1 MDSVKIHMASTLAG
15 FILDACFGDP
25 HFLPHPVRGI
35 GNLISLSEKG
45 IRRLFPK
52 TEKGELA
59 GGALFVLLVLGIT
72 AALSFGLWY
81 AAAAAG
87 NTALFLAESVMVYFL
102 LAARSLRDESM
113 RVYYSLRNGDV
124 EEARR
129 NVSMIVGRDTSVL
142 DAQGIARAAV
152 ETVAENASDGVIA
165 PLFYL
170 ALGGPVLGW
179 VYKAVNTMD
188 SMAGYKNKKYFWFG
202 RAAARLDDAANLLPS
217 RLSALLMI
225 AAAAVCRLDYRNACR
240 IFKRDRFNHKSPNS
254 AQTES
259 VCAGALDIRL
269 AGDAWYFGELCKK
282 PFIGDALRPVE
293 YEDIRRANRLMYA
306 AAVFALILALIWQAL
321 AGMWI

>member
-59 GGALFVLLVLGIT
+59 GGALFVLLVRGIT

-129 NVSMIVGRDTSVL
+129 NISMIVGRDTSVL

-202 RAAARLDDAANLLPS
+202 RAAARLDDAANFLPS

-306 AAVFALILALIWQAL
+306 AVVFALILALIWQAL

>member
-152 ETVAENASDGVIA
+152 ETLAENASDGVIA

-202 RAAARLDDAANLLPS
+202 RAAARLDDAANFLPS

-259 VCAGALDIRL
+259 VCAGAL
-269 AGDAWYFGELCKK
+269 AS
-282 PFIGDALRPVE
+282 
-293 YEDIRRANRLMYA
+293 RRCL
-306 AAVFALILALIWQAL
+306 VFR
-321 AGMWI
+321 GTV

>member
-45 IRRLFPK
+45 IRSLFPK

-87 NTALFLAESVMVYFL
+87 NTALFLAESVM
-102 LAARSLRDESM
+102 AARSLRDESM

-202 RAAARLDDAANLLPS
+202 RAAARLDDAANFLPS

>member
-102 LAARSLRDESM
+102 LAARSLRD
-113 RVYYSLRNGDV
+113 VYYSLRNGDV

-202 RAAARLDDAANLLPS
+202 RAAARLDDAANFLPS

>member
-81 AAAAAG
+81 AAAAG

-202 RAAARLDDAANLLPS
+202 RAAARLDDAANFLPS

-225 AAAAVCRLDYRNACR
+225 AAAAVCRLDYSNACR

>member
-45 IRRLFPK
+45 IRSLFPK

-202 RAAARLDDAANLLPS
+202 RAAARLDDAANFLPS

-293 YEDIRRANRLMYA
+293 YEDIRRANRLMHA

>member
-124 EEARR
+124 EEAC
-129 NVSMIVGRDTSVL
+129 GR
-142 DAQGIARAAV
+142 
-152 ETVAENASDGVIA
+152 
-165 PLFYL
+165 
-170 ALGGPVLGW
+170 
-179 VYKAVNTMD
+179 
-188 SMAGYKNKKYFWFG
+188 
-202 RAAARLDDAANLLPS
+202 
-217 RLSALLMI
+217 
-225 AAAAVCRLDYRNACR
+225 
-240 IFKRDRFNHKSPNS
+240 
-254 AQTES
+254 
-259 VCAGALDIRL
+259 
-269 AGDAWYFGELCKK
+269 
-282 PFIGDALRPVE
+282 
-293 YEDIRRANRLMYA
+293 
-306 AAVFALILALIWQAL
+306 
-321 AGMWI
+321 

>member
-59 GGALFVLLVLGIT
+59 GGALFALLVLGIT
-72 AALSFGLWY
+72 AALSYGLWY
-81 AAAAAG
+81 GAAAAG

-113 RVYYSLRNGDV
+113 RVYDSLQKGDV

-170 ALGGPVLGW
+170 AMGGPVLGW
-179 VYKAVNTMD
+179 IYKAVNTMD
-188 SMAGYKNKKYFWFG
+188 SMAGYKNEKYLWFG
-202 RAAARLDDAANLLPS
+202 RTAARLDDAANFLPS

-225 AAAAVCRLDYRNACR
+225 AAAAVCRLDYRNAIR

-282 PFIGDALRPVE
+282 PYIGDALRPVE

-306 AAVFALILALIWQAL
+306 AALIALVLVLIGQSLAA
-321 AGMWI
+321 M

>member
-15 FILDACFGDP
+15 FILDPCFGDP

-87 NTALFLAESVMVYFL
+87 NTALFLESVMVYFL

-202 RAAARLDDAANLLPS
+202 RAAARLDDAANFLPS

>member
-45 IRRLFPK
+45 IRSLFPK

-179 VYKAVNTMD
+179 VSYCFFMLK
-188 SMAGYKNKKYFWFG
+188 
-202 RAAARLDDAANLLPS
+202 
-217 RLSALLMI
+217 
-225 AAAAVCRLDYRNACR
+225 
-240 IFKRDRFNHKSPNS
+240 
-254 AQTES
+254 
-259 VCAGALDIRL
+259 
-269 AGDAWYFGELCKK
+269 
-282 PFIGDALRPVE
+282 
-293 YEDIRRANRLMYA
+293 
-306 AAVFALILALIWQAL
+306 
-321 AGMWI
+321 

>member
-102 LAARSLRDESM
+102 VAARSLRDESM

-202 RAAARLDDAANLLPS
+202 RAAARLDDAANFLPS

-240 IFKRDRFNHKSPNS
+240 IFKRDRFNIRVRIRHRRNPS
-254 AQTES
+254 AP
-259 VCAGALDIRL
+259 GR
-269 AGDAWYFGELCKK
+269 
-282 PFIGDALRPVE
+282 
-293 YEDIRRANRLMYA
+293 
-306 AAVFALILALIWQAL
+306 
-321 AGMWI
+321 WISG

>member
-25 HFLPHPVRGI
+25 HFFPHPVRGI

-45 IRRLFPK
+45 IRRLLPK

-87 NTALFLAESVMVYFL
+87 NTALFLTESVMVYFL

-113 RVYYSLRNGDV
+113 RVYYSLRDGDV

-188 SMAGYKNKKYFWFG
+188 SMAGYKNKRYFWFG
-202 RAAARLDDAANLLPS
+202 RAAARLDDAANFLPS

-225 AAAAVCRLDYRNACR
+225 AAAAVCRLNYRNACR

-282 PFIGDALRPVE
+282 PFIGDALRSVE
-293 YEDIRRANRLMYA
+293 YEDIRRANRLMYT
-306 AAVFALILALIWQAL
+306 AAVFALILAFIWQAL